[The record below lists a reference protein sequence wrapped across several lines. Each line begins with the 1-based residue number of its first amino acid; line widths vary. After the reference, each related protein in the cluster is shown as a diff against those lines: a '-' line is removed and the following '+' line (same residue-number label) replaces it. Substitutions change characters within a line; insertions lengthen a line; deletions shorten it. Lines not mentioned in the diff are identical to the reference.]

1 VTEGGFNTRHTFE
14 LIDIRQYKYL
24 DMDGI
29 QIYMEEYFKNMINTG
44 NLGLN
49 PATTEGTGLYLD
61 TRPKFYK
68 AIMRRLGMDMTKKIN
83 Y

>member
-1 VTEGGFNTRHTFE
+1 
-14 LIDIRQYKYL
+14 
-24 DMDGI
+24 
-29 QIYMEEYFKNMINTG
+29 MINTG

-83 Y
+83 YQEFAELLKPCPKECI